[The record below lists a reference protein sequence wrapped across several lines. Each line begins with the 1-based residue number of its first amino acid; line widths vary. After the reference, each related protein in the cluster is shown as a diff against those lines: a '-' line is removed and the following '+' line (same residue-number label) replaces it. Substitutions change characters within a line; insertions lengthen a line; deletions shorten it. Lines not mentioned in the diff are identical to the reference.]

1 MVFKHPCVHMCRVAL
16 FISQEPY
23 VQFKLHNT
31 SLVMQIDLNFFFF
44 AMQAM
49 SRITSFNEGKYAASE
64 CVKQI
69 RENVHCPFCLKI
81 FDNTPI

>member
-1 MVFKHPCVHMCRVAL
+1 MHMCRVAL

-31 SLVMQIDLNFFFF
+31 SLVMQIDLNIFF

-49 SRITSFNEGKYAASE
+49 SRITSFNEGKYAA
-64 CVKQI
+64 
-69 RENVHCPFCLKI
+69 N
-81 FDNTPI
+81 